1 MFIWD
6 FNAIFAVALI
16 LSLAIVLGVW
26 MFYTFRG
33 QQDRRTQD
41 AGYFRQCRYCGHV
54 YLDYLMR
61 NPCLCPRCLS
71 YHDP

>member
-16 LSLAIVLGVW
+16 LYLVIVLGVW
-26 MFYTFRG
+26 MFYTLIEKQYG
-33 QQDRRTQD
+33 SAKD

-71 YHDP
+71 YHDL